1 MHWDRQVRLTESMM
15 CFVHVTDYSGVNFA
29 AINHEDRF
37 PCYRVGCYDYVCDV
51 TTSFFEW
58 YVIFSWT

>member
-1 MHWDRQVRLTESMM
+1 M

-37 PCYRVGCYDYVCDV
+37 PCYRAGCYDYVCDV
-51 TTSFFEW
+51 TASFFER